1 MQFGGDMPRI
11 NPERVKSAQ
20 SVLQRMK
27 VFSFDQ
33 VLGLLSCSIRSGR
46 SQLKQWG
53 TYRSYNQNGRYYAM
67 PCVPRFD
74 EHGLW
79 RCHDIYFSRHGN
91 LKKTI
96 VHLVS
101 DSPSGLTGK
110 QIGDFLGLSPR
121 SFLHHFRDAPGLCRR
136 KHGGVYVYFSDNP
149 TRYTTQEQNR
159 LQIER
164 LAEPCLCDTDAVMIL
179 VAMLKHHGGN
189 IEAIMA
195 MPEIRARKFSA
206 GVIREFLNR
215 HGLLK
220 KL

>member
-1 MQFGGDMPRI
+1 MPRI
-11 NPERVKSAQ
+11 HPEKVKNAHR
-20 SVLQRMK
+20 VLQRMK
-27 VFSFDQ
+27 VFSFDH

-46 SQLKQWG
+46 SQLTQWG
-53 TYRSYNQNGRYYAM
+53 TYRSYNHNGKYYAM

-79 RCHDIYFSRHGN
+79 RCHDVYFSVHGT
-91 LKKTI
+91 LQKTI

-101 DSPSGLTGK
+101 ESPSGLTGK
-110 QIGDFLGLSPR
+110 QIGDVLGLSPR

-136 KHGGVYVYFSDNP
+136 KYDGVYVYFSDTP
-149 TRYTTQEQNR
+149 GRHTAQEQNR
-159 LQIER
+159 VQIER
-164 LAEPCLCDTDAVMIL
+164 LAKPELCDTDAVLIL
-179 VAMLKHHGGN
+179 VAMLKAHGGS
-189 IEAIMA
+189 IEAIMT

-206 GVIREFLNR
+206 GLIREFLNC